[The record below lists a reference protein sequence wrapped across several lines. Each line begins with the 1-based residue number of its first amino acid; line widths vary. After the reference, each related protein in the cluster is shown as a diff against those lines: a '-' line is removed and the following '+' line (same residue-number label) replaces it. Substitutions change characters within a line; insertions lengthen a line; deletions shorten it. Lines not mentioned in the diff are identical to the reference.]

1 MTAPQRAPLGWADA
15 ATLGLVA
22 LAGLVNLPV
31 PFDTDQGFFTTGAR
45 QLLAGDA
52 LYRDFWDLKQ
62 PGIFWFYLAAGR
74 VAGFHEIGIHAV
86 ELGYMGALAAVLLVT
101 LRGPAGS
108 PRMARL
114 AVLLTV
120 GVYYAVVG
128 ANQLTQVEGLVGLP
142 IFLCLWSALC
152 STDRAGGAAGWLLLS
167 GVAGGA
173 ALAFKLVLL
182 PILLGIWLVALW
194 ATGWPGP
201 RPTLARLARWGGL
214 VGLGLAGLF
223 AAVAAALS
231 AQGVLADALWTFFV
245 YPARLAAGTRGVG
258 VQGFLAAGL
267 LWVGEHFGPI
277 LALALVG
284 AWAGLSK
291 DTEPATSR
299 ARLLARALVTW
310 VVSGALVIVLQRKW
324 WSYQYLLLLVPLG
337 ILAAI
342 GIDVVWRELVAR
354 TRAGA
359 RRVAGLALALVFLG
373 LAVALVQKAILF
385 RHGLPSATQELRLRY
400 AGRFNPNYPTVFLDA
415 AFLRDPASLPGA
427 IYVFGDALYYYL
439 AGRAQAV
446 PVPGAWFENYDAGSW
461 GVIAEHLARRLPPY
475 VLVAYDARGAI
486 AQSAPQILHLLGE
499 RYRLLRESPQ
509 GTWYVRAA
517 DRAASVGGAP

>member
-1 MTAPQRAPLGWADA
+1 
-15 ATLGLVA
+15 LGLVA

-31 PFDTDQGFFTTGAR
+31 PFDSDQGFFTTGAR
-45 QLLAGDA
+45 QLLAGDT

-74 VAGFHEIGIHAV
+74 AAGFHEIGIHAV
-86 ELGYMGALAAVLLVT
+86 ELGYMGVLAAVLLVT
-101 LRGPAGS
+101 LRGPVGS
-108 PRMARL
+108 PRLARL

-128 ANQLTQVEGLVGLP
+128 ANHLTQVEGLVGLP
-142 IFLCLWSALC
+142 IFLCLWSALRA
-152 STDRAGGAAGWLLLS
+152 TDRAGGAAGWLVLS
-167 GVAGGA
+167 GVAGGV

-182 PILLGIWLVALW
+182 PVLLGIWLVVLLAP
-194 ATGWPGP
+194 GGPGP
-201 RPTLARLARWGGL
+201 RPTLARLARWGGA
-214 VGLGLAGLF
+214 VSLGLAGLF

-231 AQGVLADALWTFFV
+231 AQGVLGDALWTFFV

-267 LWVGEHFGPI
+267 LWFGEHFGPVV
-277 LALALVG
+277 AMALVG
-284 AWAGLSK
+284 AWTGFSK
-291 DTEPATSR
+291 DADPATRR

-324 WSYQYLLLLVPLG
+324 WAYQYLLLLVPLG

-342 GIDVVWRELVAR
+342 GVDAVWRQAAAA

-373 LAVALVQKAILF
+373 LAVALAQKAILF

-400 AGRFNPNYPTVFLDA
+400 AERFNPNYAPVFLDS
-415 AFLRDPASLPGA
+415 AFLRDPSGLPGA
-427 IYVFGDALYYYL
+427 IYVFGDPLYYYL
-439 AGRAQAV
+439 AGRTQAV
-446 PVPGAWFENYDAGSW
+446 PVPGAWVENYDAGTW
-461 GVIAEHLARRLPPY
+461 DTIAEHLARRLPPY
-475 VLVAYDARGAI
+475 VLVSHELRGTI
-486 AQSAPQILHLLGE
+486 AQSAPRIVRLLGE
-499 RYRLLRESPQ
+499 RYRLLRESPK
-509 GTWYVRAA
+509 GTWYVRA
-517 DRAASVGGAP
+517 G